1 MDIPDTYQ
9 NFKIGSFLKVSWSL
23 KSETYSNFVLLRKI
37 YLIYLQFEWTCTHM
51 TVTSIAIRKRL
62 FHRITQF
69 FKILTSYAVFNIFLV
84 NWSHPKNLLSVGKL
98 SSSWWWIQI
107 FQNSNFHLKAEIL
120 SLAKVLSVVFL
131 KWWAYF
137 IRFKENAC

>member
-37 YLIYLQFEWTCTHM
+37 YLIYLAVWMDLHSHM

-84 NWSHPKNLLSVGKL
+84 NWSHPKNLLNVGKL

-107 FQNSNFHLKAEIL
+107 FQNTHFHLKAEIL
-120 SLAKVLSVVFL
+120 SLATSIVSCFPQMMGLLHSF
-131 KWWAYF
+131 
-137 IRFKENAC
+137 